1 MSKKQF
7 YLSLNA
13 RELAAF
19 EVAGHDEIALYLIL
33 KKLADF
39 RTGTIGK
46 HPQSKTNCQKLAEKL
61 SRGPTQGKPGQSY
74 DRKQIIRLLDRMQ
87 LRGMV
92 IRDPY
97 EDDNLVLSLPLSP
110 MEYEEKDA
118 TAKTSADEAVPKKLP
133 RKTTGAPSPSLD
145 SVETE
150 PFHDSLSVLIN
161 TSNTINTPNNGEL
174 DSWGGVENPAWDVEA
189 IKALMASR
197 PTMLYPASATSIAI
211 YTRWVKA
218 GVTEAELMEAIALTE
233 ADLTM
238 AQKPNDVDEVLRK
251 SKQLQKRGNVG
262 LVL

>member
-1 MSKKQF
+1 MSKQF

-39 RTGTIGK
+39 KTGTIGK
-46 HPQSKTNCQKLAEKL
+46 HPQSKTTCQKLAEKL

-92 IRDPY
+92 IRDRT
-97 EDDNLVLSLPLSP
+97 EEENLIMSLPLSP
-110 MEYEEKDA
+110 MEYKEKDA
-118 TAKTSADEAVPKKLP
+118 TGETSADMAVPKKLS
-133 RKTTGAPSPSLD
+133 RKAAGTPSPSLD
-145 SVETE
+145 SVESE
-150 PFHDSLSVLIN
+150 PFHDYPSVLI
-161 TSNTINTPNNGEL
+161 SNFSTINTPNNGEL
-174 DSWGGVENPAWDVEA
+174 DSWGGVENPAWDVTA

-197 PTMLYPASATSIAI
+197 PTMLYPESATSIAI

-233 ADLTM
+233 ADFTV